1 MKNIKTDSG
10 LVELELKPRLF
21 LAYFGAPSQLNRSFA
36 ENWVFFSSL
45 DKSVRDIYDTPIVN
59 FGFSGE

>member
-36 ENWVFFSSL
+36 EN
-45 DKSVRDIYDTPIVN
+45 
-59 FGFSGE
+59 